1 MSLLVQYH
9 RAKSWPSLL
18 IRRLAQSLGPNFR
31 CWGLGIAGGEYCN
44 ATANLDGALSAM
56 MRERPDGLMVTADA
70 VHQLHVGRIINFLA
84 NNRQPG
90 LFQLRE
96 NVVAGGLMAYGPS
109 LPDMF
114 WRAARY
120 VHRIL
125 QGTRPADLP
134 VEQPTKFELVINLK
148 TATALGL
155 TISNQM
161 QLLADEV
168 IE

>member
-1 MSLLVQYH
+1 V
-9 RAKSWPSLL
+9 P
-18 IRRLAQSLGPNFR
+18 IF
-31 CWGLGIAGGEYCN
+31 
-44 ATANLDGALSAM
+44 
-56 MRERPDGLMVTADA
+56 
-70 VHQLHVGRIINFLA
+70 GRIINFLA
-84 NNRQPG
+84 NNRLPG

-96 NVVAGGLMAYGPS
+96 NAVAGGLMSYGAS
-109 LPDMF
+109 LPDLF
-114 WRAARY
+114 RRAAGY

-155 TISNQM
+155 EVPL
-161 QLLADEV
+161 QLQQLADDV